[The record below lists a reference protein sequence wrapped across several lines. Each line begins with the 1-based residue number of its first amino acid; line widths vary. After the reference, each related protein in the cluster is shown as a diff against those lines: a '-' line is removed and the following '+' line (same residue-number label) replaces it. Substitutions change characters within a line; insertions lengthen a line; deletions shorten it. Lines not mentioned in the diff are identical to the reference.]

1 MAKVMTVPRIFLGM
15 QAVDPEGDIATVVA
29 VGKELYQLRR
39 KGGPLTT
46 MLPVAEYQPVANRE
60 NFLRA
65 VDEWVLPN
73 QSDLELASDE
83 HVAKVLEDYQPYKE
97 ALKEMFRALSPND
110 KYFLTRVVD
119 VVTTSVPK

>member
-1 MAKVMTVPRIFLGM
+1 MTVPRIFLGM
-15 QAVDPEGDIATVVA
+15 QARYANGLQITDFGTVVVA
-29 VGKELYQLRR
+29 DREVFQLRWPDGR
-39 KGGPLTT
+39 ISPL
-46 MLPVAEYQPVANRE
+46 LGAKFYDPAANRE

-97 ALKEMFRALSPND
+97 ALKEMFRALSSND